1 MSTFAL
7 FYFFLLTFCRF
18 GSIIVIL
25 RFAFWRQECFSERI
39 TVMDIT
45 QIDPNM
51 KFDATI
57 DKTGLTFLNMEE
69 EPFKIYGIAKQDDDY
84 VRIPKEVAEAT
95 NEGVVRLNSNTAG
108 GRVRFVTDS
117 SRVAIIAHYKS
128 VYRASHMT
136 LCCSAGIDIYADD
149 IYVNTLVPPYTLA
162 DDGAYEAVRPLP
174 AGEKVI
180 TLNLPLY
187 SSLDMLYIGVDEGAS
202 LTEAPDYKY
211 DTPVVYYGS
220 SITQGGCANRP
231 GMAYEAILSRRLSCD
246 HINLGFSGSA
256 KGEEAIVEYM
266 ASLDMSVF
274 VCDYD
279 HNAPSVEHLEA
290 THEPLYKTIR
300 AAQPDLPIIFISRP
314 AFLSTPDRD
323 ARFAVI
329 KRTFDNARF
338 AGDRNVYLIHGGE
351 MLNEIENDGTVDN
364 CHPTD
369 LGFYYMAE
377 GIEDTL
383 DRALRSTKK

>member
-1 MSTFAL
+1 
-7 FYFFLLTFCRF
+7 
-18 GSIIVIL
+18 
-25 RFAFWRQECFSERI
+25 
-39 TVMDIT
+39 
-45 QIDPNM
+45 M

-57 DKTGLTFLNMEE
+57 DKTGLVFKHMEE

-95 NEGVVRLNSNTAG
+95 NAGVQRLNYNTAG
-108 GRVRFVTDS
+108 GRVRFTTDS
-117 SRVAIIAHYKS
+117 ARIAIIAHYRD
-128 VYRASHMT
+128 VYRAPHMPLT
-136 LCCSAGIDIYADD
+136 GAAGIDIYADD
-149 IYVNTLVPPYTLA
+149 IYVNTFVPPYPLESN
-162 DDGAYEAVRPLP
+162 AYEAVRPLP

-202 LTEAPDYKY
+202 ITEAPDYAY
-211 DTPVVYYGS
+211 DLPVVYYGS
-220 SITQGGCANRP
+220 SITQGGCASRP
-231 GMAYEAILSRRLSCD
+231 GMTYEAILSRRLNCD

-256 KGEEAIVEYM
+256 KGEEAIVEYI
-266 ASLDMSVF
+266 ASMEMSVF

-290 THEPLYKTIR
+290 THEPLFKAVR
-300 AAQPDLPIIFISRP
+300 AAHPDLPVIFVSRP
-314 AFLSTPDRD
+314 AFLSSPERD

-338 AGDRNVYLIHGGE
+338 TGDRNVYLVHGGE
-351 MLNEIENDGTVDN
+351 ILNEIGNDGTVDG

-369 LGFYYMAE
+369 LGFYFMAE

-383 DRALRSTKK
+383 DRALRSTRKK